1 MSTAIKRVDVFG
13 YRLTYVHGDYAMS
26 GGRTITALPSTVLRV
41 TTDDG
46 VEGFGE
52 TCPLGPAYLPAHAEG
67 ARAALRALAP
77 AVLGLPVE
85 NLAAVNRALDAAL
98 MGHRRPRARNAPARV
113 ARAAVRESGGMFDRS
128 PPHHDADG
136 SRRID
141 L

>member
-67 ARAALRALAP
+67 
-77 AVLGLPVE
+77 
-85 NLAAVNRALDAAL
+85 
-98 MGHRRPRARNAPARV
+98 RARRCARWRRRFSV
-113 ARAAVRESGGMFDRS
+113 SQSRTWPPSTGRS
-128 PPHHDADG
+128 TP
-136 SRRID
+136 R
-141 L
+141 